1 MLTFN
6 IGKKRKMDKNRK
18 IRAMTLSLN
27 PMMQSLILHMYIIFE
42 ESSLHSSGENCDT
55 NFTLKTEKWTNKGKN
70 KSKVSDSQC
79 NNSLSMCIPSFNIL
93 TLKVPEKTP
102 TQILNVNMLYREK
115 EKWTKNRKIKAMTL
129 SLNPTIQSLILQMY
143 IIFEDSSLH
152 SSGENCDTNVALKD
166 RKKDK

>member
-27 PMMQSLILHMYIIFE
+27 PMMQSLILLMYIIFE

-102 TQILNVNMLYREK
+102 TQILNVNMLYRGKRKMDEK
-115 EKWTKNRKIKAMTL
+115 QKNK
-129 SLNPTIQSLILQMY
+129 SHDPESQSHDTISHSTYVYY
-143 IIFEDSSLH
+143 I
-152 SSGENCDTNVALKD
+152 
-166 RKKDK
+166 